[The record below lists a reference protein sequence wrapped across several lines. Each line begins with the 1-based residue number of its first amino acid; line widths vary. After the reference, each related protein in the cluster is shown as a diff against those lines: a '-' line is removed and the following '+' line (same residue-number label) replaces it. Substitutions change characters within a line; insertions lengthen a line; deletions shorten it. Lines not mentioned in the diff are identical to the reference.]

1 MSSSAITNV
10 NINSNII
17 ELADFQSLVRTRS
30 EFDTTMKG
38 ASTYTPQVSGSTSS
52 ESIPP
57 SNPKSKVPK
66 AVLKVSKALLKKFPE
81 LNFAN
86 ISVEYPSASYTL
98 EPTPEFD
105 IIMKGAR
112 IYTVTPPDSGS
123 ASPIPSNF
131 TSLETS
137 SQITFASLSAGITES
152 LKIEKPIESSTIYT
166 PPSSPSAPSTPI
178 PSGSNTL
185 KISTEPETSSKTT
198 TSSTSTSSESIQYV
212 FYKGVVNA
220 PTAGCRVLRRQLE
233 GEAFEILVD
242 VEDLEAKSS
251 AKIQKTFSPEEKK
264 KQIDLVDE
272 WKNKI
277 LSSMND

>member
-10 NINSNII
+10 IINSTI
-17 ELADFQSLVRTRS
+17 LDSADLQSLIRTRS

-52 ESIPP
+52 ESITP
-57 SNPKSKVPK
+57 SNPTSKTSK

-86 ISVEYPSASYTL
+86 ISVEYASQNNTF
-98 EPTPEFD
+98 EPTPDFD

-123 ASPIPSNF
+123 TSPIPSDI

-137 SQITFASLSAGITES
+137 SEITFASLSAGLTV
-152 LKIEKPIESSTIYT
+152 SSTIYT

-178 PSGSNTL
+178 PSNTPS
-185 KISTEPETSSKTT
+185 ITPEPETSSEVT
-198 TSSTSTSSESIQYV
+198 TSSTPTSSTSESIQYA
-212 FYKGVVNA
+212 FYMGVVNA
-220 PTAGCRVLRRQLE
+220 PTAGCRVIRRQLE
-233 GEAFEILVD
+233 GEAFEIVVD
-242 VEDLEAKSS
+242 TEAKPIP
-251 AKIQKTFSPEEKK
+251 KKQKTFSPEEKK
-264 KQIDLVDE
+264 KQVDLVDE
-272 WKNKI
+272 WKKQI
-277 LSSMND
+277 LSSMNN